1 MNWESLVKNQNV
13 ILTLENKLN
22 FGKHKGK
29 TIDEI
34 LHEDPTYIRW
44 CLENIDWFKLSK
56 KDEKTVYILSE
67 YCDREMEDYDDWGAW
82 GDLF

>member
-1 MNWESLVKNQNV
+1 MKNP
-13 ILTLENKLN
+13 TLNLKGKLN

-44 CLENIDWFKLSK
+44 CLENIDWFKLSEE
-56 KDEKTVYILSE
+56 DEKTVQILSE
-67 YCDREMEDYDDWGAW
+67 YRDREMEDYEDWGCL
-82 GDLF
+82 GDIY

>member
-1 MNWESLVKNQNV
+1 MNWESLIKQNELS
-13 ILTLENKLN
+13 LTFKLN

-44 CLENIDWFKLSK
+44 CLKNIHWFKLSEEDK
-56 KDEKTVYILSE
+56 KTVHILSE
-67 YCDREMEDYDDWGAW
+67 YCDREMEDYEDWGCL
-82 GDLF
+82 GDIY